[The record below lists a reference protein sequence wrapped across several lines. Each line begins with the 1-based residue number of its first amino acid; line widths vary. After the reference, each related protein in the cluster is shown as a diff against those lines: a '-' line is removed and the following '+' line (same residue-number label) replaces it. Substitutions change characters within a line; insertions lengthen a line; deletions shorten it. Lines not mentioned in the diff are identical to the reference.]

1 MRWFS
6 ISLLILALLVTLLRV
21 ALPWA
26 SERPWMAGAL
36 AQILSEASG
45 AQVEVAQLNASWWG
59 FWPRIQVSDIRIQRV
74 QHPDAQAVIEHVTL
88 WLDPVQSLRS
98 GRWQVRHI
106 RLQGADI
113 RLTMDAVEGID
124 PPVLDPLPPIPTA
137 LLERFSR
144 VAWDL
149 RDVHLQLSGW
159 PGVHLS
165 QLHGR
170 LHREKLQL
178 GADVALLDQPTQTL
192 HLALE
197 GFVDAQRTWHGR
209 GYLHTPALHADSLS
223 ALIPTPAGWPALDM
237 MQSDA
242 VHLWLEWQAGY
253 LQQWQAQVA
262 ALHLAPQGDL
272 PGIGALDLQLH
283 GTPDAIQLAVSA
295 QQTQLELPML
305 LADPVAIQQL
315 SALLTV
321 RPHTGQWLVQAEQ
334 VRVENADITL
344 QGQFLLSLG
353 ARTYLDLALHFS
365 QGKGSRVAVYLPEA
379 HLSPATYQWLC
390 DSIIDADIR
399 TGELLWSGYVDAFPF
414 AAGEGL
420 FQVRADIAQ
429 GILDYQLGW
438 PRIEQLSGELI
449 FQNSSLFAR
458 GVQGVVQGLRITDGA
473 VLIKDLEQPQLE
485 IRADLSG
492 PAAAMQEYLQQAAL
506 LEALRPLM
514 LQGPAQLALAL
525 QWPLEEDIDSL
536 RLQGRLQLPGNQMRW
551 GELPLQ
557 FEALQGTVFFDEQS
571 AHGRRLSAQLN
582 HQPAV
587 LDVQADA
594 TQGVQ
599 LKLFSRQE
607 PAVWLQTFDATPWAQ
622 RIHGLADWQADL
634 VWMPDGTGHLTLRS
648 DLQGVSVDLPAPLH
662 KAAKE
667 AAQFRLQLPLEIA
680 PGAIMALEYAEQLAA
695 RLVFNGAAQPPDMQL
710 HFGAG
715 AQTMR
720 NLSGIAL
727 SGVLTALDLDAWQN
741 LLHEGNNR
749 TSAPESLL
757 KSLPQL
763 RDVDLVIEQLHW
775 LGGTVE
781 DIQLQTRHQD
791 ASQTVWP
798 LEIASPFL
806 TGRLSIPLPGHPGA
820 ALTLRAAWLDVKQWH
835 THSATPFKASTRL
848 DPRQFPPLDLQ
859 VDHVLL
865 DTLQLDDLR
874 LRTQTL
880 RDGLHLEELAFGLAS
895 GQTRLQWS
903 GEWRLLAEHRHD
915 SRWRGRVETADL
927 GQSLSKAGFAHSF
940 ERGSGEIELRL
951 SWPDAP
957 THFTWEGLSG
967 YGRIQLRDGV
977 LKQVEPGA
985 GRLLGLF
992 SLQLI
997 PRRLALDF
1005 RDLFNRG
1012 FSFDQIQ
1019 GDFVLAG
1026 SDVYTAGLKVQG
1038 PVAQLRIE
1046 GRTGIVQQDYDQSI
1060 SVTPNV
1066 TASLPLATALLGGP
1080 VAGLTVFVFD
1090 QVAGLGERIDEVAR
1104 VDYRLTGAWDNPI
1117 IQAKGWRA
1125 RREQKK
1131 DSLLAPSDFNYQP

>member
-1 MRWFS
+1 MKVFTFF
-6 ISLLILALLVTLLRV
+6 LLILAVLITLLRV
-21 ALPWA
+21 ALPWM
-26 SERPWMAGAL
+26 SQNPQMAGAL
-36 AQILSEASG
+36 AQILSEASD

-59 FWPRIQVSDIRIQRV
+59 FWPRIQMSDIRIQRV
-74 QHPDAQAVIEHVTL
+74 QHPHAQAVIEHVTL

-106 RLQGADI
+106 RLHGADI
-113 RLTMDAVEGID
+113 QLGIAAMDGID
-124 PPVLDPLPPIPTA
+124 PPVLDPLPPIPMA

-159 PGVHLS
+159 PGVHLP

-170 LHREKLQL
+170 LHRGKLQL
-178 GADVALLDQPTQTL
+178 GADLALLSQPKQTL

-197 GFVDAQRTWHGR
+197 GFFDSQGVWHGR
-209 GYLHTPALHADSLS
+209 GYLHTPALHTDSLHALAAIADGWS
-223 ALIPTPAGWPALDM
+223 ALGTVQTDAL
-237 MQSDA
+237 
-242 VHLWLEWQAGY
+242 HLWAEWQAGY

-283 GTPDAIQLAVSA
+283 GTPDAIQIAVEA
-295 QQTQLELPML
+295 QQTHLALPM

-315 SALLTV
+315 SALLTL
-321 RPHTGQWLVQAEQ
+321 RQQGGQWLVQAEQ
-334 VRVENADITL
+334 LRVENADIGL
-344 QGQFLLSLG
+344 SGQFLLSLG
-353 ARTYLDLALHFS
+353 TRTYLDLAVQFY
-365 QGKGSRVAVYLPEA
+365 QGNGSRVAVYLPEA

-429 GILDYQLGW
+429 GILDYQPGW

-473 VLIKDLEQPQLE
+473 VLIKDLEQAQLE

-492 PAAAMQEYLQQAAL
+492 PATAMQEYLQQAAL

-536 RLQGRLQLPGNQMRW
+536 RLQGRLQLPGNPLRW
-551 GELPLQ
+551 GEVPLT

-571 AHGRRLSAQLN
+571 AHGRRLSAQL
-582 HQPAV
+582 HGQPAV
-587 LDVQADA
+587 LDLAVDA
-594 TQGVQ
+594 SQGVQ
-599 LKLFSRQE
+599 LKLFSRQD
-607 PAVWLQTFDATPWAQ
+607 PAVWLNTSEMRPLVE
-622 RIHGLADWQADL
+622 RIQGLADWQADL
-634 VWMPDGTGHLTLRS
+634 LWMPDGTGHLTLRS

-667 AAQFRLQLPLEIA
+667 AAQFKLQLPLDIA
-680 PGAIMALEYAEQLAA
+680 PGAIVELDYAPQMAA
-695 RLVFNGAAQPPDMQL
+695 RLAFDHAGQIPHLQL

-720 NLSGIAL
+720 NLSGIVL
-727 SGVLTALDLDAWQN
+727 SGVLTALDLDGWQQ
-741 LLHEGNNR
+741 LLEAFTTDTAR
-749 TSAPESLL
+749 PENPLQTVQ
-757 KSLPQL
+757 QL

-775 LGGTVE
+775 RGGTVE
-781 DIQLQTRHQD
+781 DIQLQTLRQD
-791 ASQTVWP
+791 SPQAAWQM
-798 LEIASPFL
+798 EIASPLL
-806 TGRLSIPLPGHPGA
+806 TGRLSLPAQRHA
-820 ALTLRAAWLDVKQWH
+820 ESALILQAAWLDLNQW
-835 THSATPFKASTRL
+835 KAPHGAPLNTSVRL
-848 DPRQFPPLDLQ
+848 DPRQLPALHL
-859 VDHVLL
+859 HAEYVLL
-865 DTLQLDDLR
+865 DTLQWEDVR
-874 LRTQTL
+874 LVTQTL
-880 RDGLHLEELAFGLAS
+880 RDGLHLEEFAFGFAP
-895 GQTRLQWS
+895 GQSRVQMS
-903 GEWRLLAEHRHD
+903 GEWRVLADDRHH
-915 SRWRGRVETADL
+915 SSGRGRLETADL

-940 ERGSGEIELRL
+940 DRGSGEIELRL

-957 THFTWEGLSG
+957 THFTWEGLQG
-967 YGRIQLRDGV
+967 YGRIQLRDGA

-1012 FSFDQIQ
+1012 FSFDRIQ

-1026 SDVYTAGLKVQG
+1026 SDLYTAGLKVQG

-1046 GRTGIVQQDYDQSI
+1046 GRTGIVAQDYDQSI